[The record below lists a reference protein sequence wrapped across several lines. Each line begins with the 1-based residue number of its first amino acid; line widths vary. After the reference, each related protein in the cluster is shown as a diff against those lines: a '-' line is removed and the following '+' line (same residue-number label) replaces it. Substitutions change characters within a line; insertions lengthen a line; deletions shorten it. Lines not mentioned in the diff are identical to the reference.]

1 MEGLQGGKN
10 LILKE
15 LNSTTDQ
22 IDVTLIKLSNLI
34 KKMLTFYS
42 FGYYIEIKIL
52 IKKNIEIKIII
63 FVSIFSFS
71 SFLFP
76 FRFIFFLIFH
86 FLFFYKSKITQR
98 KLSIQIVCIS
108 SRREISNP
116 CMAFCSS
123 YSEDFMVIYAFHH
136 ADKCL

>member
-76 FRFIFFLIFH
+76 FRFIIFLIFH
-86 FLFFYKSKITQR
+86 FLFFYKV
-98 KLSIQIVCIS
+98 KLP
-108 SRREISNP
+108 RENS
-116 CMAFCSS
+116 AF
-123 YSEDFMVIYAFHH
+123 
-136 ADKCL
+136 K